1 MTTASIYDRLIKTK
15 GKTMETFIIVAML
28 YFLITGIL
36 MIGMTVVGE
45 LPKSRAAY
53 VPPPTWWYYVN
64 GVVFILLAFWAAVV
78 L

>member
-1 MTTASIYDRLIKTK
+1 
-15 GKTMETFIIVAML
+15 METFIIVAML